1 MRRALYSLLIFL
13 LLPFAWLRLHWR
25 ARKEPGYVQHV
36 GERFGRYGFNASRPV
51 IWVHAVSVGETRA
64 AAPLITALQAKYPN
78 HQLLVTHMTPTGRAT
93 GESLFGDRVLRSFLP
108 YDAPFLV
115 HRFLDHFKP
124 QLGLIME
131 TEIWPNLI
139 AHCHEK
145 KIPLWLVNARMSQK
159 SATKYARFAKLT
171 AESLAKFA
179 GICAQ
184 TASDAKRLTEL
195 GARHIE
201 ICGNVKFDV
210 TPPDSMLKLGSDLR
224 ERFCA
229 ARPTF
234 LIAST
239 REGEEDLLLDALSK
253 ISIDKLLVILVPRHP
268 QRFDEVAALVQKR
281 GLKLQRRSAN
291 EAIDAATQVVLG
303 DSMGEMFAYY
313 NACDV
318 AFIGGSLA
326 PWGGQNLIEACAV
339 GKAVLIGPHTFN
351 FAEASEQAVACGAA
365 RRVAD
370 ADALAQEVTTLL
382 RDENARRAMS
392 AAGIA
397 FSQAHRGAVERIL
410 KIVMQER
417 NL

>member
-1 MRRALYSLLIFL
+1 SLLIFL
-13 LLPFAWLRLHWR
+13 LLPFAWLRLQWR
-25 ARKEPGYVQHV
+25 GRKEPGYTQHI
-36 GERFGRYGFNASRPV
+36 GERFGRYRFKASRPV

-64 AAPLITALQAKYPN
+64 AAPLITALQTKYPN

-115 HRFLDHFKP
+115 RRFLDHFKP
-124 QLGLIME
+124 ELGLIME

-145 KIPLWLVNARMSQK
+145 TIPLWLVNARMSQK
-159 SATKYARFAKLT
+159 SANKYARFAKLT

-184 TASDAKRLTEL
+184 TTSDAKRLTEL
-195 GARHIE
+195 GAPHIE

-224 ERFCA
+224 ERFGA
-229 ARPTF
+229 ARPTL

-239 REGEEDLLLDALSK
+239 REGEEELLLDALSK

-291 EAIDAATQVVLG
+291 EPIDAATHVVLG

-313 NACDV
+313 NACDI
-318 AFIGGSLA
+318 AFIGGSLV

-365 RRVAD
+365 RRVAN
-370 ADALAQEVTTLL
+370 ADALAQEVTMLL

-410 KIVMQER
+410 KIVTKER